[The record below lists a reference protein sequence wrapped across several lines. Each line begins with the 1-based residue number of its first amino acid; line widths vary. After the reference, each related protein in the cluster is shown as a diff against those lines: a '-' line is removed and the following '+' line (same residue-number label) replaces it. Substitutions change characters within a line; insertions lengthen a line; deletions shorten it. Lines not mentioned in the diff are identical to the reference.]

1 MKKFILC
8 LTVTLSV
15 SGSFANDSSK
25 SFPIDVKKFIANAET
40 CIHFAGEE
48 GYDKERQEE
57 INQAINKYCRLAKK
71 ERAFLKKKYGK
82 KELIQIEL
90 DKYKD
95 IDSVLDN

>member
-1 MKKFILC
+1 MKKIILC
-8 LTVTLSV
+8 LAMILFI
-15 SGSFANDSSK
+15 SGSFANDSSN
-25 SFPIDVKKFIANAET
+25 SFPIDVKKFIANAES
-40 CIHFAGEE
+40 CIHFAGEV

-82 KELIQIEL
+82 KEFIQIEL

-95 IDSVLDN
+95 VDSVLDN

>member
-1 MKKFILC
+1 MILF
-8 LTVTLSV
+8 T
-15 SGSFANDSSK
+15 SGSLASESSN
-25 SFPIDVKKFIANAET
+25 SFPVDVKKFIASAET

-57 INQAINKYCRLAKK
+57 IKLAINKYCRLAKK
-71 ERAFLKKKYGK
+71 ERVFLKKKYGK

-95 IDSVLDN
+95 VDSVLDN